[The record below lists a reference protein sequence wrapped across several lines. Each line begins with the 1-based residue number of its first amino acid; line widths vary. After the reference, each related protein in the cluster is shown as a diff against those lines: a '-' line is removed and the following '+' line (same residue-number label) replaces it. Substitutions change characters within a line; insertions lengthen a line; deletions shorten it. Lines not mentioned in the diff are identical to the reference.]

1 MIWIVLTVAVLVC
14 GLLLC
19 CVYLLSNKICSL
31 KRQVREL
38 NEKIG
43 IANCFPEYSRVYLND
58 TPVGKG
64 RQIRIR
70 CGLYNKAS
78 RLIPFMAPGM
88 SVSVYVSNIVEEHL
102 KRHGEL
108 LKNELECYLLY
119 SVYGWRRRIET
130 VCTLLY
136 GKPCVKKE
144 NKEAA
149 GTESAVSDAEV
160 MGSTRYVYLDE
171 NAGKTA
177 APFMSQPL
185 ERNFIGE
192 EEDVQQEDVECNLQL
207 DKMKL
212 LQEVQED
219 LDAESPEVESVSP
232 VLSSR
237 DMEVLGEYLTHQDEA
252 DHEKAMQAARVLFS
266 IRQTSL
272 IDVFLSNMENSAIVE
287 ELIDRYLDEDGNP
300 KPLKVKD
307 GNEPSDE
314 WRKYI

>member
-1 MIWIVLTVAVLVC
+1 MEEI
-14 GLLLC
+14 
-19 CVYLLSNKICSL
+19 VYLS
-31 KRQVREL
+31 
-38 NEKIG
+38 
-43 IANCFPEYSRVYLND
+43 
-58 TPVGKG
+58 
-64 RQIRIR
+64 IRFG
-70 CGLYNKAS
+70 CTA
-78 RLIPFMAPGM
+78 
-88 SVSVYVSNIVEEHL
+88 
-102 KRHGEL
+102 
-108 LKNELECYLLY
+108 YLLY
-119 SVYGWRRRIET
+119 KVWKQKERIGKI
-130 VCTLLY
+130 CDLLY
-136 GKPCVKKE
+136 TPR
-144 NKEAA
+144 NRPQ
-149 GTESAVSDAEV
+149 AEKDNGEPGNAQDV
-160 MGSTRYVYLDE
+160 MGATRFVYLDE

-307 GNEPSDE
+307 GNEPSDD

>member
-1 MIWIVLTVAVLVC
+1 MEELIYFCVRIVC
-14 GLLLC
+14 
-19 CVYLLSNKICSL
+19 
-31 KRQVREL
+31 
-38 NEKIG
+38 IG
-43 IANCFPEYSRVYLND
+43 
-58 TPVGKG
+58 
-64 RQIRIR
+64 
-70 CGLYNKAS
+70 
-78 RLIPFMAPGM
+78 
-88 SVSVYVSNIVEEHL
+88 
-102 KRHGEL
+102 
-108 LKNELECYLLY
+108 YLLY

-136 GKPCVKKE
+136 EKPCVKKE
-144 NKEAA
+144 KKEAA
-149 GTESAVSDAEV
+149 VTESAVSDAEV

-237 DMEVLGEYLTHQDEA
+237 DMEV
-252 DHEKAMQAARVLFS
+252 HEKAMQAARVLFS

-300 KPLKVKD
+300 RPLKVKD
-307 GNEPSDE
+307 GNEPSDD

>member
-1 MIWIVLTVAVLVC
+1 MEELIYFCVRIVC
-14 GLLLC
+14 
-19 CVYLLSNKICSL
+19 
-31 KRQVREL
+31 
-38 NEKIG
+38 IG
-43 IANCFPEYSRVYLND
+43 
-58 TPVGKG
+58 
-64 RQIRIR
+64 
-70 CGLYNKAS
+70 
-78 RLIPFMAPGM
+78 
-88 SVSVYVSNIVEEHL
+88 
-102 KRHGEL
+102 
-108 LKNELECYLLY
+108 YLLY

-144 NKEAA
+144 KKETVV
-149 GTESAVSDAEV
+149 TESAVSDTEV

-219 LDAESPEVESVSP
+219 LDAESP

-287 ELIDRYLDEDGNP
+287 ELIERYLDEDGNP

>member
-1 MIWIVLTVAVLVC
+1 MNLNVFSIRILYGRTDI
-14 GLLLC
+14 LLC
-19 CVYLLSNKICSL
+19 TDCLYRLFAVQRVWLEKAYRNCLYPALWETL
-31 KRQVREL
+31 REE
-38 NEKIG
+38 EK
-43 IANCFPEYSRVYLND
+43 
-58 TPVGKG
+58 
-64 RQIRIR
+64 
-70 CGLYNKAS
+70 
-78 RLIPFMAPGM
+78 
-88 SVSVYVSNIVEEHL
+88 
-102 KRHGEL
+102 
-108 LKNELECYLLY
+108 
-119 SVYGWRRRIET
+119 
-130 VCTLLY
+130 
-136 GKPCVKKE
+136 
-144 NKEAA
+144 KEAA

-207 DKMKL
+207 EKMKL

-300 KPLKVKD
+300 RPLKVKD

>member
-1 MIWIVLTVAVLVC
+1 MEEI
-14 GLLLC
+14 
-19 CVYLLSNKICSL
+19 VYLSVRLSC
-31 KRQVREL
+31 V
-38 NEKIG
+38 
-43 IANCFPEYSRVYLND
+43 F
-58 TPVGKG
+58 
-64 RQIRIR
+64 
-70 CGLYNKAS
+70 
-78 RLIPFMAPGM
+78 
-88 SVSVYVSNIVEEHL
+88 
-102 KRHGEL
+102 
-108 LKNELECYLLY
+108 YLLY
-119 SVYGWRRRIET
+119 KVWHTKGQVRK
-130 VCTLLY
+130 VCDLLY
-136 GKPCVKKE
+136 GD
-144 NKEAA
+144 
-149 GTESAVSDAEV
+149 AVSRKRKKTVDGVPEVPGAENDTEDV
-160 MGSTRYVYLDE
+160 MGDTTYVYLDE

-300 KPLKVKD
+300 RPLKVKD
-307 GNEPSDE
+307 GNEPSDD

>member
-1 MIWIVLTVAVLVC
+1 MEELIY
-14 GLLLC
+14 LC
-19 CVYLLSNKICSL
+19 VRIACIGYLLF
-31 KRQVREL
+31 R
-38 NEKIG
+38 
-43 IANCFPEYSRVYLND
+43 
-58 TPVGKG
+58 
-64 RQIRIR
+64 
-70 CGLYNKAS
+70 
-78 RLIPFMAPGM
+78 
-88 SVSVYVSNIVEEHL
+88 
-102 KRHGEL
+102 
-108 LKNELECYLLY
+108 
-119 SVYGWRRRIET
+119 VYGWKKRIGAI
-130 VCTLLY
+130 CTLLY
-136 GKPCVKKE
+136 ARPCVKKE
-144 NKEAA
+144 RKETG
-149 GTESAVSDAEV
+149 GTESAAPDAEV
-160 MGSTRYVYLDE
+160 MGNTRYVYLDE

-207 DKMKL
+207 EKMKL

-237 DMEVLGEYLTHQDEA
+237 DMEVLGEYLAHQKDADE
-252 DHEKAMQAARVLFS
+252 EKAVQAARVLFS

-287 ELIDRYLDEDGNP
+287 ELIEKYLDEDGNS

-307 GNEPSDE
+307 GNEPSDD

>member
-1 MIWIVLTVAVLVC
+1 MEEI
-14 GLLLC
+14 
-19 CVYLLSNKICSL
+19 VYLS
-31 KRQVREL
+31 
-38 NEKIG
+38 
-43 IANCFPEYSRVYLND
+43 
-58 TPVGKG
+58 
-64 RQIRIR
+64 IRFG
-70 CGLYNKAS
+70 CTA
-78 RLIPFMAPGM
+78 
-88 SVSVYVSNIVEEHL
+88 
-102 KRHGEL
+102 
-108 LKNELECYLLY
+108 YLLY
-119 SVYGWRRRIET
+119 KVWKQKERIGKI
-130 VCTLLY
+130 CDLLY
-136 GKPCVKKE
+136 TPR
-144 NKEAA
+144 NRPQ
-149 GTESAVSDAEV
+149 AEKDNGEPGNAQDV
-160 MGSTRYVYLDE
+160 MGATRFVYLDE

-287 ELIDRYLDEDGNP
+287 KLIDRYLDEDGNP
-300 KPLKVKD
+300 RPLKVKD
-307 GNEPSDE
+307 GNEPSDN

>member
-1 MIWIVLTVAVLVC
+1 MEEI
-14 GLLLC
+14 
-19 CVYLLSNKICSL
+19 VYLS
-31 KRQVREL
+31 
-38 NEKIG
+38 
-43 IANCFPEYSRVYLND
+43 
-58 TPVGKG
+58 
-64 RQIRIR
+64 IRFG
-70 CGLYNKAS
+70 CTA
-78 RLIPFMAPGM
+78 
-88 SVSVYVSNIVEEHL
+88 
-102 KRHGEL
+102 
-108 LKNELECYLLY
+108 YLLY
-119 SVYGWRRRIET
+119 KVWKQKERIGKI
-130 VCTLLY
+130 CDLLY
-136 GKPCVKKE
+136 TPR
-144 NKEAA
+144 NRPQ
-149 GTESAVSDAEV
+149 AEKDNGEPGNAQDV
-160 MGSTRYVYLDE
+160 MGATRFVYLDE

-219 LDAESPEVESVSP
+219 LDTESPEVESVSP

-307 GNEPSDE
+307 GNEPFDE

>member
-1 MIWIVLTVAVLVC
+1 MEEILYLCVRLVC
-14 GLLLC
+14 I
-19 CVYLLSNKICSL
+19 S
-31 KRQVREL
+31 
-38 NEKIG
+38 
-43 IANCFPEYSRVYLND
+43 
-58 TPVGKG
+58 
-64 RQIRIR
+64 
-70 CGLYNKAS
+70 
-78 RLIPFMAPGM
+78 
-88 SVSVYVSNIVEEHL
+88 
-102 KRHGEL
+102 
-108 LKNELECYLLY
+108 YLLY
-119 SVYGWRRRIET
+119 IVYGWKKQIEKL
-130 VCTLLY
+130 CRFFY
-136 GKPCVKKE
+136 GKPTVKK
-144 NKEAA
+144 
-149 GTESAVSDAEV
+149 
-160 MGSTRYVYLDE
+160 DE

-219 LDAESPEVESVSP
+219 LDAESPDVESVSP

-307 GNEPSDE
+307 ENEPSDD

>member
-1 MIWIVLTVAVLVC
+1 MEEI
-14 GLLLC
+14 
-19 CVYLLSNKICSL
+19 VYLS
-31 KRQVREL
+31 
-38 NEKIG
+38 
-43 IANCFPEYSRVYLND
+43 
-58 TPVGKG
+58 
-64 RQIRIR
+64 IRFG
-70 CGLYNKAS
+70 CTA
-78 RLIPFMAPGM
+78 
-88 SVSVYVSNIVEEHL
+88 
-102 KRHGEL
+102 
-108 LKNELECYLLY
+108 YLLY
-119 SVYGWRRRIET
+119 KVWKQKERIGKI
-130 VCTLLY
+130 CDLLY
-136 GKPCVKKE
+136 TPR
-144 NKEAA
+144 NRPQ
-149 GTESAVSDAEV
+149 AEKDNGEPGNAQDV
-160 MGSTRYVYLDE
+160 MGATRFVYLDE

-219 LDAESPEVESVSP
+219 LDTESPEVESVSP

-272 IDVFLSNMENSAIVE
+272 MDVFLSNMENSAIVE